1 MEKEKI
7 VFSNNVR
14 KKKFNG
20 KGKDRYDFFT
30 RYIFGQYVEEYSI
43 HFKKKCHRMKH
54 FVYMNIFNRFS
65 IETII

>member
-7 VFSNNVR
+7 VTI
-14 KKKFNG
+14 
-20 KGKDRYDFFT
+20 FFT

-43 HFKKKCHRMKH
+43 HLKKKCYRMKH
-54 FVYMNIFNRFS
+54 FVYMNTFNRFS